1 MYHYTKFIRDNKDI
15 VIFSGDKDSSIA
27 IMNKKDYNK
36 KIDEIINDGIQRGKH
51 KETDD
56 NILKELES
64 FQSFLYRHFKNSPHY
79 RQMLPSS
86 HQPARFFATAKLTNL
101 KTLMV

>member
-15 VIFSGDKDSSIA
+15 VILSGDKDSSIA

-36 KIDEIINDGIQRGKH
+36 KIDEIINDGIQQGKQ

-56 NILKELES
+56 NILKEFISIIPLS
-64 FQSFLYRHFKNSPHY
+64 AFQKFTPL
-79 RQMLPSS
+79 
-86 HQPARFFATAKLTNL
+86 
-101 KTLMV
+101 

>member
-15 VIFSGDKDSSIA
+15 VILSGDKDSSIA

-36 KIDEIINDGIQRGKH
+36 KIDEIINDGIQQGKQ

-86 HQPARFFATAKLTNL
+86 HQSARFFATAKLTNL
-101 KTLMV
+101 KTLMI

>member
-1 MYHYTKFIRDNKDI
+1 M
-15 VIFSGDKDSSIA
+15 
-27 IMNKKDYNK
+27 
-36 KIDEIINDGIQRGKH
+36 INEGIQQGKY

-79 RQMLPSS
+79 RQVIYL
-86 HQPARFFATAKLTNL
+86 FILYLLLTILQL
-101 KTLMV
+101 KISVAQNTQKTNSYILDIY